1 MDLKK
6 MWHETFEGSVK
17 SSLYEIKCKY
27 LDTLGLEVEEIPH
40 VFTER
45 DKDCFAIYLHEED
58 RLKDGK
64 IVFALNRERIY
75 SRMKRLL
82 LHRNRKNTAM
92 QARILVFHEVGHGLI
107 EYMRSLDL
115 TETGRYTSEVL
126 ATTRFSSDE
135 ENIVIQFGRHSCERD
150 TLEFESVL
158 EKAVIEL
165 IEMKSTENN

>member
-6 MWHETFEGSVK
+6 RWDEAFENSVK
-17 SSLYEIKCKY
+17 SSLDEIKCKY
-27 LDTLGLEVEEIPH
+27 LNALGLEVEEIPH

-45 DKDCFAIYLHEED
+45 DEDCFAIYLHEED

-64 IVFALNRERIY
+64 IVFALNREKIY
-75 SRMKRLL
+75 NEMKRLL
-82 LHRNRKNTAM
+82 LHRSRKNTAM
-92 QARILVFHEVGHGLI
+92 QARILVFHEVGHGLV
-107 EYMRSLDL
+107 EYMRGLNL

-135 ENIVIQFGRHSCERD
+135 ENIVRQFGRHSCEGN

-158 EKAVIEL
+158 EKAVFEI
-165 IEMKSTENN
+165 IEMKLK

>member
-6 MWHETFEGSVK
+6 RWDEAFENSVK
-17 SSLYEIKCKY
+17 SSLDEIKCKY
-27 LDTLGLEVEEIPH
+27 LDALGLEAEEIPH

-64 IVFALNRERIY
+64 IVFALNREKIY
-75 SRMKRLL
+75 NEMKRLL

-92 QARILVFHEVGHGLI
+92 QARILVFHEVGHGLV
-107 EYMRSLDL
+107 EYMRNLNL

-135 ENIVIQFGRHSCERD
+135 ENIVRQFGRHSCEGN

-158 EKAVIEL
+158 EKAVFEI
-165 IEMKSTENN
+165 IEMKLK